1 MYSRRSNAAAAVLF
15 AHAALF
21 CTLAYSQQLDPSA
34 PSEKPVAPDLSG
46 TREWVD
52 FSANAALVRKAGPI
66 GDKPLIVLTRSPN
79 WPGDGFVP
87 DEWEKLVEPV
97 HQRLQAGLCAL
108 SARCKQV
115 IAAHAGHNIQR
126 DEPQLVMDAIV
137 DVVTQVRSVNDSS
150 GAASGQN

>member
-1 MYSRRSNAAAAVLF
+1 MYSRRSNAATAVWF
-15 AHAALF
+15 AH
-21 CTLAYSQQLDPSA
+21 
-34 PSEKPVAPDLSG
+34 
-46 TREWVD
+46 
-52 FSANAALVRKAGPI
+52 AALVRKAGPI

-150 GAASGQN
+150 GAVSGQN